1 MKLKT
6 TKSLF
11 LQKRQKNS
19 HPRRNALRIFSV
31 AGILVVSLALSSF
44 NVIRKYTVTF
54 PSSDGLE
61 ITADEYIISN
71 ENPYILL
78 FHEQESSR
86 GEFETIA
93 RRLCKMDYNCLA
105 VDLRNGGNKSY
116 VSNET
121 VKRCRQSKCPS
132 GAGDIELD
140 MLASI
145 DYAVGRSNHPVIL
158 MGSGANGSL
167 SLKLARENDSVR
179 AVVALSP
186 GEYFLPNINIQDTL
200 SGIKKPVF
208 ITSSLSEF
216 SYISEL
222 ASGVDE
228 QFITLY
234 EPQLGEGGRG
244 SVALSSENKT
254 NSEYWLALLLFFKD
268 LV

>member
-1 MKLKT
+1 M
-6 TKSLF
+6 
-11 LQKRQKNS
+11 QNR
-19 HPRRNALRIFSV
+19 RRNSYRLRIVLRIFIIS
-31 AGILVVSLALSSF
+31 AFLVLSQSF
-44 NVIRKYTVTF
+44 RSSNVIRKYTVTY
-54 PSSDGLE
+54 PASDSLE

-86 GEFETIA
+86 GEFRTIA

-105 VDLRNGGNKSY
+105 VDLRNGGNKNY

-121 VKRCRQSKCPS
+121 VKRCRQTKCPT
-132 GAGDIELD
+132 GAAQIELD

-145 DYAVGRSNHPVIL
+145 EYALGRSNHPVII

-167 SLKLARENDSVR
+167 GLKLARENENVR

-186 GEYFLPNINIQDTL
+186 GEYFLPNINIKDTITN
-200 SGIKKPVF
+200 IKKPVF

-222 ASGVDE
+222 ASGIDE

-268 LV
+268 LM